1 MRVYVFVN
9 ISFFVVVIYGFW
21 KIVEVGEFEFGS
33 DVNLEFVDKNFYV
46 DDVLKFVIILV
57 KIIDLL

>member
-9 ISFFVVVIYGFW
+9 ISFFVVVIYGFR